1 MENKKRGRLLPLAI
15 FLTLIIIVGGTYAW
29 LNLKIIGTKDNLL
42 KSGNLELVLNED
54 NTEGISI
61 EKAIP
66 LPDSKGLETEGYTFT
81 LQNNGAVNSN
91 YIIYL
96 DDLDLEEGQTRMND
110 KYVRY
115 SLVKNDGEATTALL
129 TTTGENPNRILDSGV
144 IDANTENKYT
154 LKVWMDKDA
163 DNSAM
168 GTVFYARL
176 RIETEQSSIVKN
188 NLDIDID
195 SENPKIDLGE
205 KDPSNYTFT
214 SGDEEIVKVDSE
226 GNIEII
232 GPGQTT
238 ITVVDK
244 TTGEEKVYT
253 INATKTL
260 NVSYVKNVTGVSSIE
275 KETDSCRLTEKGQTT
290 CNITL
295 PKIEVL
301 DGYEAIGW
309 NSENNQTTGYTPG
322 EKYAISEDTTFY
334 TITKKLGQTYIAV
347 FNKNGTGVEA
357 LSSTRLSCTTDES
370 YNDEEAQTTCDVTLP
385 EITVKEGYT
394 SIGWSSNKDAT
405 TGELPGATITLSSNA
420 EYYAISK
427 KDAIIL
433 KAKFYK
439 NGAASLDGL
448 TDEYIEK
455 ACSLDE
461 VYNSEEQATSC
472 NITTPE
478 IVGSEAT
485 PIVIGYNTNKDAIV
499 ALVNSNEALTIKGG
513 EEYYAITKKE
523 AVKYSATF
531 TKNGAA
537 KQDSSTDAVITK
549 TCNIAAT
556 YNGVEQATSCSVTSP
571 VIEASSKTPTIIG
584 YSLAADDY
592 DKVIDHN
599 TEVALTD
606 NVIYYAQTKKDE
618 VSYNVSYK
626 VGSNVSAIGKTSDV
640 CTIDATYNGE
650 EQTTTCSIEG
660 PSITPITGYTSV
672 GWNEESGATTGDTM
686 LALTK
691 DSTFYANAVANSYTI
706 EYYNGE
712 EKIGTTGAKVDTA
725 VELTSAEA
733 LGITKLGY
741 TFKGWDTSST
751 ATTVVYKDKEEVN
764 NLSTST
770 GDIIKL
776 YAIIV
781 DDIKPVCSFST
792 PTEIQTAEEL
802 ELTLTCTDEGSKL
815 VNQTLQASDFTISN
829 ETNGSV
835 LSVSEAVEV
844 ENGYQ
849 YTVTLKGLSVGEFNV
864 SLNEDVIKDTAGN
877 GNETTKSN
885 DVVVNGITYTATFT
899 SGEHVTG
906 ISSTTLSCTTTGSN
920 LTCSITSPTITV
932 EEDYVSAGWF
942 DENNTFVAES
952 EATITLNKN
961 QTFTAKAL
969 ELSASNITYDNTD
982 TGINCTTAQCAI
994 DEINEMIGE

>member
-1 MENKKRGRLLPLAI
+1 MSWG
-15 FLTLIIIVGGTYAW
+15 GGTYAW
-29 LNLKIIGTKDNLL
+29 LNLKVIGTKDNLL
-42 KSGNLELVLNED
+42 KSGNLELVLDDTMEG
-54 NTEGISI
+54 GISVSD
-61 EKAIP
+61 AYP
-66 LPDSKGLETEGYTFT
+66 MSDQDGLETSAYNFT
-81 LQNNGAVNSN
+81 LENNGKIPAS
-91 YIIYL
+91 YTIYL
-96 DDLDLEEGQTRMND
+96 DDIAIDEGKSRMAD
-110 KYVRY
+110 KFVKY
-115 SLVKNDGEATTALL
+115 SLTKNGGEATTALL
-129 TTTGENPNRILDSGV
+129 TTTGENPNRILDLGEIEAGV
-144 IDANTENKYT
+144 KNTYT
-154 LKVWMDKDA
+154 LRLWIDKDA
-163 DNSAM
+163 DNTAM
-168 GTVFYARL
+168 GTVFAGQL
-176 RIETEQSSIVKN
+176 RVEASQNSVKLN
-188 NLDIDID
+188 EVKIDEAD
-195 SENPKIDLGE
+195 ENPKIDLGE
-205 KDPSNYTFT
+205 NDPSNYTFT

-275 KETDSCRLTEKGQTT
+275 KETDSCKLTEKGQTT

-309 NSENNQTTGYTPG
+309 NSVNNQTTGYTPG
-322 EKYAISEDTTFY
+322 EKYAISEDTTLY

-427 KDAIIL
+427 KDAVIIR
-433 KAKFYK
+433 AKFYK
-439 NGAASLDGL
+439 NGASSLDGL

-499 ALVNSNEALTIKGG
+499 ALVNSNEDLTIKGG

-523 AVKYSATF
+523 AVTYTVTF
-531 TKNGAA
+531 TKNGAE
-537 KQDSSTDAVITK
+537 KQDSSTDEVITK

-592 DKVIDHN
+592 DKVIEHN
-599 TEVALTD
+599 TEVTLTD

-618 VSYNVSYK
+618 VLYNVSYK
-626 VGSNVSAIGKTSDV
+626 VGSNVSTIGKTSDV

-660 PSITPITGYTSV
+660 PSITPNTGYTSV

-751 ATTVVYKDKEEVN
+751 ATTVVYNDQEEVN

-792 PTEIQTAEEL
+792 PTEIQTTEEL

-815 VNQTLQASDFTISN
+815 ASRTLKTSDFTISN

-835 LSVSEAVEV
+835 VSVSEALEV

-849 YTVTLKGLSVGEFNV
+849 YTVTVKGLSVGTFTV
-864 SLNEDVIKDTAGN
+864 SLNADTIKDNSNNT
-877 GNETTKSN
+877 NEKTTSN
-885 DVVVNGITYTATFT
+885 NITVNGITYTATFT
-899 SGEHVTG
+899 GGDHVTG

-920 LTCSITSPTITV
+920 LKCSITSPTITV
-932 EEDYVSAGWF
+932 ENNYVSAGWF
-942 DENNTFVAES
+942 DEDNKFIAES
-952 EATITLNKN
+952 EGAITLDKN
-961 QTFTAKAL
+961 QIFTAKAL
-969 ELSASNITYDNTD
+969 ELSASNITYDSTD
-982 TGINCTTAQCAI
+982 SGINCTTAQCAI